1 MVSIPTVSAKGTK
14 IGVTA
19 AIVASSSINIPRII
33 KNPTI
38 INKIIFGS
46 LLTETLHSASLWGTC
61 CIINTLAN
69 NCVTATTIK
78 TIPDVSTENTKD
90 SHNTLMFLSF
100 LVTNKPTN
108 KAYRTAT
115 TEASTGVNIPP
126 YIPPIITTGAN
137 NDHLFFHKA
146 FINTINLN
154 GSPVPLYPLFFAI
167 TYAVIISITP
177 RKIPGSI

>member
-1 MVSIPTVSAKGTK
+1 KKGNTALAACPKLIFPILIKTNKTTPKGGVNIAISLVITITTPRWMVSIPTVSAKGTK

-115 TEASTGVNIPP
+115 TEASTGVNIP
-126 YIPPIITTGAN
+126 
-137 NDHLFFHKA
+137 
-146 FINTINLN
+146 
-154 GSPVPLYPLFFAI
+154 
-167 TYAVIISITP
+167 
-177 RKIPGSI
+177 